1 MNTGRAD
8 ASLKSKP
15 HPGSSLGEH
24 ARPKPAFLGIDRIV
38 ENLSA
43 ILTRAGARKV
53 EATVPDR
60 TVRLVVDQK
69 EMDEAFATLGNAVAR
84 GAAVT
89 IRGNLVR
96 IKTGEKDEDKGCA
109 LLSVSVTGG
118 QAVAP
123 GSRSEGGHSRCFVG
137 RAGGHQEAQR
147 LLEVLDKARGDAVQP
162 LSSRLVLSE
171 GKEDSLWSSRG
182 EGRIFLPLMP

>member
-1 MNTGRAD
+1 MSIGRAG

-15 HPGSSLGEH
+15 HPGISPAEH
-24 ARPKPAFLGIDRIV
+24 ARANPAFLGIDRIV

-69 EMDEAFATLGNAVAR
+69 EMDEACATLGNAVAR

-89 IRGNLVR
+89 IHGNLVH
-96 IKTGEKDEDKGCA
+96 IETGEKEGDKGCA

-118 QAVAP
+118 QAVPP
-123 GSRSEGGHSRCFVG
+123 GDDAKVGVRDALSAVREVIQKHSGFLRFWT
-137 RAGGHQEAQR
+137 R
-147 LLEVLDKARGDAVQP
+147 
-162 LSSRLVLSE
+162 
-171 GKEDSLWSSRG
+171 RG
-182 EGRIFLPLMP
+182 EMRFSLYLPVLH